1 MEMKGISH
9 RSEQSTDEECA
20 RVGEVHALWY
30 HFA

>member
-9 RSEQSTDEECA
+9 RYKQNTDEEIMFGK
-20 RVGEVHALWY
+20 VYALWY